1 MVLRSLCG
9 LTQLLILMKLRFFE
23 VFTLEDECGDNTVTV
38 VTMYIPLGFPR
49 LKRRPFQVFT
59 KCADNVID

>member
-9 LTQLLILMKLRFFE
+9 LKQLLILMKLRFFG

-38 VTMYIPLGFPR
+38 VIPLVLPGLGQR
-49 LKRRPFQVFT
+49 LFKVLFSQKVL
-59 KCADNVID
+59 KL